1 MKIFWS
7 LKKEDQLKFLDN
19 QNKPLLTEIIIK
31 RKNALFK
38 KLSSSNHNNYK
49 KNNKQ

>member
-7 LKKEDQLKFLDN
+7 PKKEDQLNFFDN
-19 QNKPLLTEIIIK
+19 QKEPLLTEIIIK

-38 KLSSSNHNNYK
+38 KLSSSNHNNYN
-49 KNNKQ
+49 KNIKQ